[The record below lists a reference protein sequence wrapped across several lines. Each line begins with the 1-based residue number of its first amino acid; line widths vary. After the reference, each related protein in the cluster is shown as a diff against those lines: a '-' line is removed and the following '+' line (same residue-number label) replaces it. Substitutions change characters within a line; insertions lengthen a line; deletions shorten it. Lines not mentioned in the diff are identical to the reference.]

1 MVAELNNLP
10 REAHFRTLQYDKST
24 QNALY
29 SKISYKVA
37 LDKPLFNRD
46 SNLQFLRNHYDSTT
60 SHFNARKQFC
70 TSPVLQH
77 PSKSLD
83 PKTQI
88 TPSLTLHFQRRS
100 FSRIDFK
107 KISMTSKFTFSV
119 FSIQGFRET
128 DICRRDGALRCSTV
142 ETTLFR
148 KPSSMEKN
156 LDQTCLF

>member
-1 MVAELNNLP
+1 MQQNYQKNASAQQKQSKSIINAKVRERSRNMVGELNNLP

-24 QNALY
+24 QIALY

-46 SNLQFLRNHYDSTT
+46 SNLQFLRNHNDSTT

-88 TPSLTLHFQRRS
+88 TPSLTQHFQRRP
-100 FSRIDFK
+100 FSRIGFK
-107 KISMTSKFTFSV
+107 KISMTAKISKKITFS
-119 FSIQGFRET
+119 GFAIPTRH
-128 DICRRDGALRCSTV
+128 
-142 ETTLFR
+142 
-148 KPSSMEKN
+148 
-156 LDQTCLF
+156 

>member
-1 MVAELNNLP
+1 MDKAPRNFKNQSFSKKKNIWTKVGERSRNMVAKLNNLP
-10 REAHFRTLQYDKST
+10 REAHFRTLEYDEST
-24 QNALY
+24 QIALY

-46 SNLQFLRNHYDSTT
+46 SNLQFLRNHNDSTT

-88 TPSLTLHFQRRS
+88 TPSLTQHFHRRS
-100 FSRIDFK
+100 FSRIWLQK
-107 KISMTSKFTFSV
+107 
-119 FSIQGFRET
+119 GFRDLE
-128 DICRRDGALRCSTV
+128 IRYSRMNKLIHS
-142 ETTLFR
+142 
-148 KPSSMEKN
+148 
-156 LDQTCLF
+156 

>member
-1 MVAELNNLP
+1 MDKAQTPVIFEEKCMQHWTKVGERSRNMVAKLNNLP
-10 REAHFRTLQYDKST
+10 REAHFRTLEYDDST
-24 QNALY
+24 QIALY

-88 TPSLTLHFQRRS
+88 TPSLTQHFHRRS
-100 FSRIDFK
+100 FSRIWLQK
-107 KISMTSKFTFSV
+107 
-119 FSIQGFRET
+119 GFRNFE
-128 DICRRDGALRCSTV
+128 IRFSR
-142 ETTLFR
+142 
-148 KPSSMEKN
+148 
-156 LDQTCLF
+156 LDKLIHW